1 MIQIISNLVKT
12 SACKERPHQ
21 GCCSTLQSKLH
32 WHTQLGRMEQIVA
45 EQTAG
50 EQIVAEQTAEEQ
62 IAAGQI
68 AAAEQEQQT
77 AEGQR
82 ELQIVEGQRWA

>member
-21 GCCSTLQSKLH
+21 GCCSTLRSKLH
-32 WHTQLGRMEQIVA
+32 WHTQLGLMEQIVA

-50 EQIVAEQTAEEQ
+50 EQI
-62 IAAGQI
+62 AAGKI
-68 AAAEQEQQT
+68 VAAGQEQQT
-77 AEGQR
+77 AEEQR